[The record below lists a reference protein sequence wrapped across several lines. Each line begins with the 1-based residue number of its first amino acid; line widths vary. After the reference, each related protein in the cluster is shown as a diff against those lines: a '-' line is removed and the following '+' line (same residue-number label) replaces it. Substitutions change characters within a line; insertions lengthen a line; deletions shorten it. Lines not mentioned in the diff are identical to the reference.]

1 MATID
6 PFSLLSV
13 RVGEASRMIGIG
25 RTKLY
30 ELIKAGDVETVKIGR
45 ATLITMRSLR
55 GLIER

>member
-6 PFSLLSV
+6 TFTLLSV

-30 ELIKAGDVETVKIGR
+30 ELINAGDLETVKIGR

-55 GLIER
+55 RLIER